1 VKHLPSLVI
10 AAALTGLAPAAWA
23 APAPADP
30 VERCR
35 HLIPTISDGTSESVQ
50 VDAVTPVGDV
60 GCRYTNLRVSLSKY
74 QGWTIGSLTIDR
86 LDFKRIETEQLP
98 LTLSVQAEGIYF
110 TPPALPPASAYQ
122 SRLIQKPIELTLD
135 YGFDAATDTLTL
147 RDFTFRG
154 ERIGHLT
161 VTASLHG
168 FNPDKI
174 DPRNPPS
181 EEILGDMSLNALAVD
196 FDNQGMIE
204 AYALLPAL
212 ASLPNGDED
221 PEGAIAAAKTQAM
234 AALVVLTAAGV
245 PKDSVIALGRFI
257 QAMPQPRGP
266 FHLAVVPKPPLTVT
280 ELAAVPP
287 DEPGKLAALIK
298 RLNLTVS
305 Y

>member
-1 VKHLPSLVI
+1 M
-10 AAALTGLAPAAWA
+10 ATALAGLAPSAWA
-23 APAPADP
+23 APAATDP
-30 VERCR
+30 VQRCR
-35 HLIPTISDGTSESVQ
+35 DLLPLIAAATPEAPV
-50 VDAVTPVGDV
+50 VDAVTPIGEA
-60 GCRYTNLRVSLSKY
+60 GCHYANLRISMGRY
-74 QGWTIGSLTIDR
+74 QAWTIGSLTIDR
-86 LDFKRIETEQLP
+86 IDFKRFYADELP
-98 LTLSVQAEGIYF
+98 MTLAVRAEGILF
-110 TPPALPPASAYQ
+110 TPPLGSAATLYQ
-122 SRLIQKPIELTLD
+122 MKLIQKPVEVALD
-135 YGFDAATDTLTL
+135 YDYDVAADMLTL

-154 ERIGHLT
+154 EHIGHLT

-174 DPRNPPS
+174 SSRSLPS
-181 EEILGDMSLNALAVD
+181 EEILSDVALNALAVD

-204 AYALLPAL
+204 AYALLPTL
-212 ASLPNGDED
+212 TSLPNGDED

-245 PKDSVIALGRFI
+245 PKDSVTALGRFI

-266 FHLAVVPKPPLTVT
+266 FHLAIAPKPPLTVA
-280 ELAAVPP
+280 ELAAAPP